1 MCLLAPLESAHQIQ
15 RKTDVL
21 DICSSIILQPTFH
34 SPLEDFLL
42 FSATRMGSRHIKSR
56 HNKSWRL
63 LSSEERLFMPELCS
77 YGQVTCP
84 FRASFPHCFD
94 WFFKFPFKIAK
105 IYIDFSALGAEEG
118 GGKRL
123 IMGSEQMNEWIKC
136 TWLSRNRTQWMKP
149 KRTLLFEPR
158 GHLLSYVSP

>member
-1 MCLLAPLESAHQIQ
+1 MCWTFVLALFSSPPSTALW
-15 RKTDVL
+15 KTF
-21 DICSSIILQPTFH
+21 SFSLQPEWAPDTLSPDTTSPGGFSLLRRDCSCLNSVAMGRSLAHLGLH
-34 SPLEDFLL
+34 SLISLTD
-42 FSATRMGSRHIKSR
+42 
-56 HNKSWRL
+56 
-63 LSSEERLFMPELCS
+63 
-77 YGQVTCP
+77 
-84 FRASFPHCFD
+84 
-94 WFFKFPFKIAK
+94 FFKFPFKIAK

-149 KRTLLFEPR
+149 KRTPLFEPR